1 VNHNPRILEISVD
14 PINGT
19 SREGFT
25 YHAKVFDADG
35 DDLSAS
41 MTLYDPEKQAPLST
55 MSQSVLGIKAKNI
68 NGSDLTWPY
77 KFAET
82 YANKTFSYSLIVSD
96 GVAATSSGNKSGPE
110 ILALPTITVDLLPL
124 ESQNNNWWDKY
135 KLSVR
140 VDNPSPMSSYF
151 TPRVLTSRGWMTLES
166 KAVSQT
172 SGPEQLDWPFQ
183 GFVVEDQNQPIQ
195 YEIKYTLPDQ
205 FGRFGRSAM
214 EPPISDVMME
224 RTYVLLNMIW
234 ILLLGCLAY
243 VFGGKILLRLFK
255 EAKA

>member
-1 VNHNPRILEISVD
+1 
-14 PINGT
+14 
-19 SREGFT
+19 
-25 YHAKVFDADG
+25 
-35 DDLSAS
+35 
-41 MTLYDPEKQAPLST
+41 
-55 MSQSVLGIKAKNI
+55 
-68 NGSDLTWPY
+68 
-77 KFAET
+77 
-82 YANKTFSYSLIVSD
+82 
-96 GVAATSSGNKSGPE
+96 
-110 ILALPTITVDLLPL
+110 
-124 ESQNNNWWDKY
+124 
-135 KLSVR
+135 
-140 VDNPSPMSSYF
+140 
-151 TPRVLTSRGWMTLES
+151 MTLES